1 MGTLSA
7 KIIEDKILNNYIDY
21 QYLFIE
27 FQSKFLSSLY
37 NRYQSV
43 ENGNIVLY
51 FAKQTHQDILR
62 QKDYD
67 LNFDIS
73 YEKLWENYSG
83 IKPRQRSLVKVADDT
98 LLPKETVRRK
108 ILQLIKQKVLY
119 KEKKNI
125 GWLPNEQHKKIY
137 NLVIDQEINDLGK
150 LITFIC
156 EKINLSI
163 TRKEVKEEIKK
174 NFSFYWFHYLEAQ
187 LKYLKLWSHQFNDRE
202 IILIFLQVT
211 HLFTSKVKEKILSH
225 TDVFHNPSL
234 LKEFIRASISATS
247 ISEITKIP
255 RATCVRKLEHLVD
268 LKVVLQDKIS
278 KRYYIIPTAIS
289 ENLISKKITEEIVK
303 NFSKFFFICIRA
315 INAKT

>member
-1 MGTLSA
+1 MLSA
-7 KIIEDKILNNYIDY
+7 KIIEDKILNNYTEY
-21 QYLFIE
+21 QYLFVE

-37 NRYQSV
+37 NRYQCI

-83 IKPRQRSLVKVADDT
+83 IKPRQRSLVKVADDI

-119 KEKKNI
+119 KGKKNI
-125 GWLPNEQHKKIY
+125 GWLPNEQYKKSY
-137 NLVIDQEINDLGK
+137 SLVIDQEINDVCK

-156 EKINLSI
+156 KKINFSI
-163 TRKEVKEEIKK
+163 AREELKEEIKK

-187 LKYLKLWSHQFNDRE
+187 LKYLNLWSYQFNDRE
-202 IILIFLQVT
+202 IILILLQVT
-211 HLFTSKVKEKILSH
+211 HLFTSKAKEKGLSH
-225 TDVFHNPSL
+225 SEIFYDQSI
-234 LKEFIRASISATS
+234 LKEFISASISATS
-247 ISEITKIP
+247 ISEITKMP

-268 LKVVLQDKIS
+268 LKVVAQDKIS

-289 ENLISKKITEEIVK
+289 ENLISKKITKEVVK
-303 NFSKFFFICIRA
+303 NFSEFFFICIRGM
-315 INAKT
+315 NPKT